1 MDFIDISWPISHA
14 TTSYKDRH
22 PVIFEDLKQF
32 EFDGVRESSIHLY
45 SHTGT
50 HIDAPSHFMHHGNTI
65 DQMPLQTFIG
75 PCMILDMTAVTE
87 CITRRDLEAVS
98 INAGDI
104 ILFKTTNSFL
114 HPTDPFASNFIYL
127 EQSGAAY
134 LADHKIKAVGIDYL
148 GIERNQPD
156 HATHTILM
164 EANIG
169 ILEGLRLAA
178 VQPRG
183 HDRHYTLIAL
193 GLYTIG
199 LEATPARA
207 VLITS
212 PL

>member
-1 MDFIDISWPISHA
+1 MNVIDISWPINHA
-14 TTSYKDRH
+14 TTSYKDRQ
-22 PVIFEDLKQF
+22 PVAFEHLKQF
-32 EFDGVRESSIHLY
+32 EPHGVRESVIHIY

-50 HIDAPSHFMHHGNTI
+50 HIDAPSHFIQDGATI
-65 DQMPLQTFIG
+65 DQIPAHTFIG
-75 PCMILDMTAVTE
+75 PCTVVDMTAVSHS
-87 CITRRDLEAVS
+87 ITSADLEQLT
-98 INAGDI
+98 INEGDI
-104 ILFKTTNSFL
+104 ILFKTTNSDL
-114 HPTDPFASNFIYL
+114 PPTAPFAHNFIYL
-127 EQSGAAY
+127 DHSGAAY
-134 LADHKIKAVGIDYL
+134 LALRKIKAVGIDYL

-169 ILEGLRLAA
+169 ILEGLRLAK
-178 VQPRG
+178 VEPRP
-183 HDRHYTLIAL
+183 YTLVAL